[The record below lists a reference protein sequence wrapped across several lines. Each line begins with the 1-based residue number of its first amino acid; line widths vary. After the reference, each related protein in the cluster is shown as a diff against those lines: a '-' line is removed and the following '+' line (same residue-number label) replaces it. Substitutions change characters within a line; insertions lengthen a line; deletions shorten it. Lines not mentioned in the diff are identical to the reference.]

1 MFVLLSACHPPEETL
16 SAEARALLWD
26 FQESHER
33 GNYTRALALLGSILE
48 FAPANPRLHF
58 LHGDVR
64 STLYRFQEADEAFSR
79 ALQIDARYP
88 SAAYRM
94 GTTPSFLAKLA
105 WRSRTTNENR
115 RRCAHVQTRPA
126 PVRYGLRSGACTRGS
141 A

>member
-48 FAPANPRLHF
+48 FAPAIP
-58 LHGDVR
+58 GG
-64 STLYRFQEADEAFSR
+64 R
-79 ALQIDARYP
+79 A
-88 SAAYRM
+88 
-94 GTTPSFLAKLA
+94 
-105 WRSRTTNENR
+105 
-115 RRCAHVQTRPA
+115 
-126 PVRYGLRSGACTRGS
+126 SGARLRPPVW